1 MSMTKIN
8 CRLDMGSYDYRII
21 MLVETN
27 AVEVDQRMH
36 VKCVLLFEG

>member
-21 MLVETN
+21 MLVEAN
-27 AVEVDQRMH
+27 AVEVDQILH
-36 VKCVLLFEG
+36 VKRVL